1 MQQKFCCYTVALWL
15 FLDVEDFGLGQDRS
29 VSLGRGRGVGTRPS
43 PTGWFPLVA
52 CCSMLFLYMRV
63 LFLIYNQCWQRWF
76 GVLTAF
82 TVFTKVLLVMYYSW
96 CSSCWG
102 IECSSFKTTATNTS
116 ALFTTTKTWGKCF
129 PAWVRWDHSC
139 SFRYCMSDETVI
151 CAYSQLS
158 QVHV

>member
-63 LFLIYNQCWQRWF
+63 LFLIYNQC
-76 GVLTAF
+76 
-82 TVFTKVLLVMYYSW
+82 
-96 CSSCWG
+96 
-102 IECSSFKTTATNTS
+102 
-116 ALFTTTKTWGKCF
+116 
-129 PAWVRWDHSC
+129 
-139 SFRYCMSDETVI
+139 
-151 CAYSQLS
+151 
-158 QVHV
+158 